1 MTCGAGRLLRWFCYR
16 DARYSCRNVGAAE
29 VAFRG
34 RQRDGPTQGCHVPQR
49 AEDVL
54 RSPQRPGVGGASRA
68 RDPVE
73 GASLKGDTHGAN
85 RRASGQGGAAGT
97 GGPVGAGGRCR
108 GGAQR
113 ASGQWRCSARRC
125 DYGRRSSYVCP
136 NRSAS
141 STEGEPPRP
150 RWARVDD
157 NVSVSAH
164 HCNNVAHSLL
174 RQEGE
179 CGRGPWECYNF
190 PTNRELPK
198 KTVH

>member
-16 DARYSCRNVGAAE
+16 DARYSCRNMEAAE

-34 RQRDGPTQGCHVPQR
+34 RQRDGPTQGCHVPQH

-54 RSPQRPGVGGASRA
+54 QSPQRPGVGGASRA

-125 DYGRRSSYVCP
+125 DYGHRSSYVCP

-141 STEGEPPRP
+141 STEGEPPRHGGLEWMTMY
-150 RWARVDD
+150 RYQLITA
-157 NVSVSAH
+157 
-164 HCNNVAHSLL
+164 
-174 RQEGE
+174 
-179 CGRGPWECYNF
+179 
-190 PTNRELPK
+190 TM
-198 KTVH
+198 

>member
-1 MTCGAGRLLRWFCYR
+1 MPGARKTQNRGARSTYR
-16 DARYSCRNVGAAE
+16 VDGTRGSVHNGTHAGAAE

-34 RQRDGPTQGCHVPQR
+34 GQGTCPPGAATFLSAQKMCH
-49 AEDVL
+49 AAL
-54 RSPQRPGVGGASRA
+54 RRPGVGGASRA

-73 GASLKGDTHGAN
+73 GASLKGDTHRAN
-85 RRASGQGGAAGT
+85 CRASGQGGAAGT

-164 HCNNVAHSLL
+164 HCNNVAHSLVKATGW
-174 RQEGE
+174 QPE
-179 CGRGPWECYNF
+179 RGAGAHGNS
-190 PTNRELPK
+190 L
-198 KTVH
+198 